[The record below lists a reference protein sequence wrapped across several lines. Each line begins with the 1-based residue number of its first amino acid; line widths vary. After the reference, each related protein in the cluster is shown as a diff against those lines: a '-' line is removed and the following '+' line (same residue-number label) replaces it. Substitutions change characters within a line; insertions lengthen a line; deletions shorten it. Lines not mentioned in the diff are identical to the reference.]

1 MICFLETWATDH
13 LVCNDSN
20 FQIENYAVLYQVRES
35 RRGGGLSTFVQREV
49 YFEPRTDLS
58 INSND
63 VESLCIE
70 MHHKKDKNIL
80 FSVMYR
86 YPNGD
91 MTVFEKFCER
101 LLFANDKTSKNI
113 IFAGDL
119 NINLLGFESNKNVQH
134 FLSSMLQYN
143 LIPNTNRPT
152 RVTGNTDTTIDH
164 IIANTVI
171 RGIEPT
177 SSPAH
182 IFAIRGT
189 RKRGRGLLWGR
200 G

>member
-1 MICFLETWATDH
+1 MVE
-13 LVCNDSN
+13 
-20 FQIENYAVLYQVRES
+20 
-35 RRGGGLSTFVQREV
+35 RGGGEGRVLTIFVHKEI
-49 YFEPRTDLS
+49 YFEPRADLS

-63 VESLCIE
+63 VESLCTE
-70 MHHKKDKNIL
+70 LHHKKDKNIF
-80 FSVMYR
+80 FSIMYR

-91 MTVFEKFCER
+91 MTVFERFCER
-101 LLFANDKTSKNI
+101 LLSANDKPWKNI
-113 IFAGDL
+113 IFAGNL
-119 NINLLGFESNKNVQH
+119 NINVLGYESNKNVQH
-134 FLSSMLQYN
+134 FLSCMLQYN
-143 LIPNTNRPT
+143 LIPNRNRPT

-171 RGIEPT
+171 RRIEPT

-189 RKRGRGLLWGR
+189 RKGGRGLLWGR